1 LDAHHCNPETTAQI
15 EQAGGGYL
23 VPVKENQ
30 PILLAQC
37 KEVTQNAAMMITENQ
52 TVDPG
57 HGRITTRHAQ
67 LYSIGSVILD
77 PRWQKSGIRTL
88 IVINRETFNTSTKKT
103 TVETSH

>member
-57 HGRITTRHAQ
+57 HGRITTRYAQ